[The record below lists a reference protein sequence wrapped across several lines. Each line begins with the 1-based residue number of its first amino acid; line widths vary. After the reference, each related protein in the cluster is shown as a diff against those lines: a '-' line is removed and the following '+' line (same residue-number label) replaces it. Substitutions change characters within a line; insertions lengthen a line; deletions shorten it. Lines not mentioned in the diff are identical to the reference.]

1 MSELHRLVALNRVGG
16 WLVVGGWGQ
25 FFTVPNLQKPQNQPL
40 EPPPSPKV
48 CMERPFS
55 LFDLSGWFGQVVR
68 VLLFHCCGYRF
79 DSRLPRQS

>member
-40 EPPPSPKV
+40 EHPPPPPPPQVS
-48 CMERPFS
+48 MDGPF
-55 LFDLSGWFGQVVR
+55 LLHNLSGLFGHVVT
-68 VLLFHCCGYRF
+68 VQPCHC
-79 DSRLPRQS
+79 